1 MTSEMRDVLLLSLFY
16 WGLSVV
22 MLRFVANVRSNVL
35 YLFSSVYA
43 FLSVVVG
50 WKVHMK
56 WTLAANLLFMIMA
69 MLITL
74 WIILKQS
81 RECMCD
87 FKQLREEEEPIQSI
101 HDEIPDGK

>member
-1 MTSEMRDVLLLSLFY
+1 MTSEMNDVLLLSLFY

-35 YLFSSVYA
+35 YLLSSAYA
-43 FLSVVVG
+43 VLSVIAG
-50 WKVHMK
+50 WKVNMK
-56 WTLAANLLFMIMA
+56 WTLAASLLFMVMT

-81 RECMCD
+81 RECL
-87 FKQLREEEEPIQSI
+87 KQLRVEEEPIQSI
-101 HDEIPDGK
+101 HDETPNGK